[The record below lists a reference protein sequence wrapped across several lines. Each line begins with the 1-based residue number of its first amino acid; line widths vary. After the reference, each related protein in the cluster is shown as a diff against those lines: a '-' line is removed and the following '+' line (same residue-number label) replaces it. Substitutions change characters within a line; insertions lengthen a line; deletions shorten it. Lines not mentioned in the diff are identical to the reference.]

1 MKTMKRLLFLFTV
14 LFMFNTAIVA
24 QEEAKRPEYITVA
37 TMYWNPDQEDFD
49 MKTWKSIEKEY
60 LDKVTSKNE
69 HIMGASFYLHQF
81 TADNTE
87 LLYVQTYK
95 DWDAIDKSGARDG
108 ELAKEAW
115 PDADARKA
123 FFKKRNAFYADKHSD
138 EIYATMSGAKV
149 ITENPGKDL
158 TLYIRKSHFAFPEGG
173 TQKEFSEL
181 RKEYLENVI
190 HKNDI
195 IKAYY
200 PSSHGWGSDST
211 EFVEAFFVE
220 SLGDIDKMFD
230 KNSELSKA
238 HWPDEDAR
246 KEVGKKAGKYY
257 TGVHSDFIYT
267 FVHELSK

>member
-1 MKTMKRLLFLFTV
+1 MKTMKRLLFLFAV

-24 QEEAKRPEYITVA
+24 QEEAERPEYITVA
-37 TMYWNPDQEDFD
+37 TMYWNPDQEDFN

-69 HIMGASFYLHQF
+69 HIMGAGFYLHQF
-81 TADNTE
+81 TADNT
-87 LLYVQTYK
+87 V
-95 DWDAIDKSGARDG
+95 
-108 ELAKEAW
+108 
-115 PDADARKA
+115 
-123 FFKKRNAFYADKHSD
+123 KKRNAFYADKHSD